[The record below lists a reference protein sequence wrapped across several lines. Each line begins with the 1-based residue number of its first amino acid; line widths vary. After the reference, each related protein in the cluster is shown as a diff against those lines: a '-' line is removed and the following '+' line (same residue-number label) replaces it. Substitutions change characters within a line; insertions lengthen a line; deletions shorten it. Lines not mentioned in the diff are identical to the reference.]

1 MDDTEFEIQGDMQIA
16 LETFLDCGWHTTI
29 VDKNVIDFRIFRTR
43 ANSNKQL
50 FLLSEVL
57 CCIHNL
63 KYGNHSIWPAS
74 FHFFQVDE
82 FQLIFKDR
90 NEDKLLKQLMYA
102 LGHHM
107 TGIIPNILFS
117 AAQDAI
123 RAMEPIMYSCKP
135 LDLPLL
141 WSSTC
146 LGVSFYRREFTN
158 VKEFFES
165 LSKKN
170 PSRIYTQISI
180 KLDNAYKISAYANDH
195 KMLICELIYRNIM
208 EIKSNISNDLQD
220 GDSTIKF
227 EHLKRD
233 KHLIL
238 RKLETERVRRNFN

>member
-1 MDDTEFEIQGDMQIA
+1 MTDFGGNSYGNHATNTTAKTNYRILLFGRAPGVI
-16 LETFLDCGWHTTI
+16 HTLKHSWVAVGI
-29 VDKNVIDFRIFRTR
+29 PLLSDKNVIDFRIFRTR

-50 FLLSEVL
+50 FLL
-57 CCIHNL
+57 I
-63 KYGNHSIWPAS
+63 
-74 FHFFQVDE
+74 DE

-107 TGIIPNILFS
+107 TGIIPNILLS

-123 RAMEPIMYSCKP
+123 RAMEPIM
-135 LDLPLL
+135 
-141 WSSTC
+141 
-146 LGVSFYRREFTN
+146 REFTN

-238 RKLETERVRRNFN
+238 RKLETVRGRRNFN